1 MTYDNTNSGA
11 LFKNDRKTEGDK
23 LPDYRGELDVDGR
36 KLEIAAW
43 IRTSAKG
50 TKFMSLKVQEP
61 HQKQGVGS
69 VIGGGINR
77 DLDDEIPF

>member
-1 MTYDNTNSGA
+1 MTYDNKNSGA
-11 LFKNDRKTEGDK
+11 LFKNDRKIEGDK

-50 TKFMSLKVQEP
+50 TKFMSLKVSEP
-61 HQKQGVGS
+61 YQKTQ
-69 VIGGGINR
+69 GGGGNSR